1 MEQQQQQRM
10 AVADAAEAAEA
21 AVLVAAAA
29 VGGWVASAIYSKQ
42 FYLHSGQ
49 HGKTVQLRGKTANL
63 INIQVPLWS
72 NNSDSECKRKNKT
85 VRTKNSTKP
94 WEKGK
99 PSAGGWG

>member
-1 MEQQQQQRM
+1 M
-10 AVADAAEAAEA
+10 AVSDAAEA
-21 AVLVAAAA
+21 AVLVAAA

-94 WEKGK
+94 
-99 PSAGGWG
+99 